1 MIRYSQPVNKNSKA
15 LKDDNEEVKTDEKK
29 LEEREE
35 DE

>member
-1 MIRYSQPVNKNSKA
+1 MIRYSQPVNKNAKA
-15 LKDDNEEVKTDEKK
+15 LKDEDVEKEETK